1 MNVRVISGL
10 GLSINPNG
18 PGSSN
23 SYNRQRRIYT
33 AETTFSR
40 RLTSKYQEGLLDI
53 ALEFTDGSKTN
64 LRDVNPNDF
73 YLGVKSL
80 DPSAIAFAPASAGS
94 AHRWN
99 PRVVAIGE
107 GEGKILR

>member
-1 MNVRVISGL
+1 MNPL
-10 GLSINPNG
+10 
-18 PGSSN
+18 
-23 SYNRQRRIYT
+23 
-33 AETTFSR
+33 
-40 RLTSKYQEGLLDI
+40 QEGLLDI
-53 ALEFTDGSKTN
+53 ALKFSDGTETN
-64 LRDVNPNDF
+64 LREVNPNDF

-80 DPSAIAFAPASAGS
+80 DPSSIVFAPPASAAGS